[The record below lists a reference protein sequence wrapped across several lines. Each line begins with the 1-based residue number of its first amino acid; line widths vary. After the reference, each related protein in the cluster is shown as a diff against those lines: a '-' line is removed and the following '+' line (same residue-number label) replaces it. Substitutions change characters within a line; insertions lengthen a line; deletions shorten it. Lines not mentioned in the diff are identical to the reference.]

1 LREGGD
7 IVTDPLVAQAEVV
20 IHASPGRVWQAL
32 TEPDLIEKYLFG
44 THVETNWQP
53 GSPIVYRGEWQ
64 GQAYEDKGVVLEVQP
79 EKRLVSTY
87 WSPLSGVPDEPAYYK
102 TVTYELAPEGEGT
115 RVSVTQDNNASP
127 EEAES
132 SSQNWRR
139 VLEGMKAILEG

>member
-1 LREGGD
+1 M
-7 IVTDPLVAQAEVV
+7 TDPVVAQAEVV
-20 IHASPGRVWQAL
+20 IHASPARVWQAL

-44 THVETNWQP
+44 AHVETDWQP

-79 EKRLVSTY
+79 EKRLASTY

-132 SSQNWRR
+132 SSQNWRT
-139 VLEGMKAILEG
+139 VLEGMKAVLEG

>member
-1 LREGGD
+1 M
-7 IVTDPLVAQAEVV
+7 TDPVVAKAEVV
-20 IHASPGRVWQAL
+20 IYASPARVWQAL

-44 THVETNWQP
+44 AHVETDWQP

-139 VLEGMKAILEG
+139 VLEGMKAVIEG

>member
-1 LREGGD
+1 
-7 IVTDPLVAQAEVV
+7 VTDPLVAQAEVV

>member
-1 LREGGD
+1 M
-7 IVTDPLVAQAEVV
+7 TDPVVAKAEVV
-20 IHASPGRVWQAL
+20 IHASPARVWQAL

-44 THVETNWQP
+44 AHVETDWQP

-139 VLEGMKAILEG
+139 VLEGMKAVIEG